1 MKLPGIA
8 CPRPVPKEGAMS
20 AFDDINTIG
29 PLRVWDDV
37 VAREVHGE
45 QSTLAVVELEPG
57 ALVPEHH
64 HANEQLGL
72 VIRGSVTFRVADE
85 TKELGPGATWSIPAD
100 VPHEVRA
107 GPEGAVVIDVFAP
120 ARADWGGLEREEPRS
135 PHWP

>member
-1 MKLPGIA
+1 
-8 CPRPVPKEGAMS
+8 MS
-20 AFDDINTIG
+20 AFDDIEAIG

-120 ARADWGGLEREEPRS
+120 ARADWGGLEREEPRA